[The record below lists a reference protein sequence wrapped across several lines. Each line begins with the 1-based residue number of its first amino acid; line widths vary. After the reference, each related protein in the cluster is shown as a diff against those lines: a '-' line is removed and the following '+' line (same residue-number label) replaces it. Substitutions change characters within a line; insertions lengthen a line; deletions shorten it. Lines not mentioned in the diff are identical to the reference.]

1 MIIQTGV
8 DIINLSR
15 IEKSLENSKFLERI
29 LGESE
34 LELMENKNT
43 VSFVAGNF
51 AAKEAFSKSLGTGV
65 RNFSLNEV
73 EVLRDNLGKPYFKFS
88 GSALDIVNRSG
99 LSFDVSISNEIE
111 YAVAFVVAWKND

>member
-99 LSFDVSISNEIE
+99 LSFDVSISNESE

>member
-15 IEKSLENSKFLERI
+15 IEKSLENSNFLERI

-99 LSFDVSISNEIE
+99 LSFDVSISNESE